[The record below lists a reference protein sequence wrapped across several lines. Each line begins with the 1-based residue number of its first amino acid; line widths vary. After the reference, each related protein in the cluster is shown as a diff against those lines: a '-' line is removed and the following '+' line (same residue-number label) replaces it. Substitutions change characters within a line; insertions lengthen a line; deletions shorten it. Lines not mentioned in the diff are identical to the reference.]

1 MDIKRIA
8 LFASLG
14 VISYLMLQQWNQDY
28 NQPSTQV
35 SSRVTTTTTSDMPV
49 SGNTGTTSTNS
60 AVGDIPVSATASDAS
75 LPTSVAAV
83 NSNPEGY
90 INIKTDTLDI
100 QVNLIGGDIEYLA
113 LPAYPLTID
122 TPDQPFVILENNFNR
137 HFIAQSGLVGV
148 NGPDAQ
154 ATRPMYRTNQT
165 DFEMTGDTLN
175 VDLFFEQDGVR
186 YTKTYGFSRGLYVI
200 DVSYTIENNGP
211 SDWTGALFGQLKR
224 DQSKDPTSSG
234 GIGLA
239 SALAFAR
246 TTADT
251 RYEKIAFDDIDDG
264 VDNFANTGGWI
275 AFIQH
280 YFVSAWIPN
289 KTDENTYYLKTAN
302 NNQYRGGFSTPAIT
316 VAPGSSGTVTASFYS
331 GPKNQPRLAVVAEN
345 LDLSVDYGWLWWA
358 AQPIFWL
365 LTKIQ
370 SVVVNWGWSIIL
382 LTLTIKT
389 LFSPLTAASARSMA
403 RMRKFSPKMTQLRE
417 QYGDDKN
424 RMSQELMKLYKKEKI
439 NPMGGCLPM
448 IVQMPVFIALYWV
461 LMEAVELRQSPWI
474 FWIHDLSLKDPY
486 FVLPILMAASMA
498 FQMSLTAQP
507 NMDPMQAKMMKM
519 MPWVFGVMFL
529 WFPSGLV
536 LYWLVNNL
544 ISIAQ
549 QWYFNREVAEA
560 PEHGSGSK

>member
-14 VISYLMLQQWNQDY
+14 VVSYLMLQQWNQDY
-28 NQPSTQV
+28 NQPSTQA
-35 SSRVTTTTTSDMPV
+35 SSRVTTTTTTDLPAA
-49 SGNTGTTSTNS
+49 GTTTVTS
-60 AVGDIPVSATASDAS
+60 AVGDIPVTTTGTASA
-75 LPTSVAAV
+75 PVVAAV
-83 NSNPEGY
+83 INPDGY
-90 INIKTDTLDI
+90 INITTDTLDI
-100 QVNLIGGDIEYLA
+100 QVNLTGGDIEYLA
-113 LPAYPLTID
+113 LPAYPLTMEA
-122 TPDQPFVILENNFNR
+122 TDQPFVLLENNINR
-137 HFIAQSGLVGV
+137 HFIAQSGLVGAQ
-148 NGPDAQ
+148 GPDAKQ
-154 ATRPMYRTNQT
+154 TRPVYAANKT
-165 DFEMTGDTLN
+165 DFVMDGNTLD
-175 VDLFFEQDGVR
+175 VDLYFEQDGVS
-186 YTKTYGFSRGLYVI
+186 YKKTFGFTKGLYVI
-200 DVSYTIENNGP
+200 DVTYSIENNSA
-211 SDWTGALFGQLKR
+211 SDWSGNLFGQIKR
-224 DQSKDPTSSG
+224 DQSKDPTSQG
-234 GIGLA
+234 GIGMN

-251 RYEKIAFDDIDDG
+251 RYEKVQFGDIEDG
-264 VDNFANTGGWI
+264 VENYANQGGWI

-289 KTDENTYYLKTAN
+289 KNDENTYYLKTAN
-302 NNQYRGGFSTPAIT
+302 NGQYRGGFSAPAIT
-316 VAPGSSGTVTASFYS
+316 VAPGSMGSVTASFYA
-331 GPKNQPRLAVVAEN
+331 GPKNQQRLAVVAEN

-382 LTLTIKT
+382 LTLTVKT
-389 LFSPLTAASARSMA
+389 LFSPLTASSARSMA

-448 IVQMPVFIALYWV
+448 VIQMPVFIALYWV

-474 FWIHDLSLKDPY
+474 FWIQDLSLKDPY
-486 FVLPILMAASMA
+486 FILPILMAASMA

-536 LYWLVNNL
+536 LYWLVNNM

-560 PEHGSGSK
+560 PEHGKGTK

>member
-28 NQPSTQV
+28 SQPSKQA
-35 SSRVTTTTTSDMPV
+35 SSRVTTTTDLPATA
-49 SGNTGTTSTNS
+49 NTATLSTNS
-60 AVGDIPVSATASDAS
+60 AVGDIPVTAVGTNSSA
-75 LPTSVAAV
+75 PVVAAA
-83 NSNPEGY
+83 NNPEGY

-100 QVNLIGGDIEYLA
+100 QVNLTGGDIEYLA
-113 LPAYPLTID
+113 LPAYPLTMGS
-122 TPDQPFVILENNFNR
+122 TDQPFVILENNINR
-137 HFIAQSGLVGV
+137 HFIAQSGLVGAQ
-148 NGPDAQ
+148 GPDAL
-154 ATRPMYRTNQT
+154 ATRPVYSTNKI
-165 DFEMTGDTLN
+165 DFVMEDDSLD
-175 VDLFFEQDGVR
+175 VDLFFEKDGVR
-186 YTKTYGFSRGLYVI
+186 YKKTFGFNRGLYVV
-200 DVSYTIENNGP
+200 DVTYTIENNAP
-211 SDWTGALFGQLKR
+211 TEWTGNMFGQLKR
-224 DQSKDPTSSG
+224 DQSKDPTSTG
-234 GIGLA
+234 GIGMS
-239 SALAFAR
+239 SALSFAR

-251 RYEKIAFDDIDDG
+251 RYEKIPFGDIDDG
-264 VDNFANTGGWI
+264 VENFINTGGWI

-280 YFVSAWIPN
+280 YFVSAWIPS
-289 KTDENTYYLKTAN
+289 KTVENTYYLKTAN
-302 NNQYRGGFSTPAIT
+302 NSQYRGGFSSPAIT
-316 VAPGSSGTVTASFYS
+316 IAPGSTDTVTASFYS

-382 LTLTIKT
+382 LTLTVKT

-448 IVQMPVFIALYWV
+448 VIQMPVFIALYWV

-474 FWIHDLSLKDPY
+474 FWIQDLSLKDPY
-486 FVLPILMAASMA
+486 FILPILMAASMA

-549 QWYFNREVAEA
+549 QWYFNREVADA